1 MTDQANNL
9 RNLMLNRK
17 PTDEPGENK
26 SSARV
31 ITVSSGKGGVGKSN
45 FSVNLAIQLIKRGKR
60 CVIIDADFG
69 LANIE
74 VLLGV
79 MPKYN
84 FTNVISGEKHILDT
98 VTDGPG
104 GLKFISGGS
113 GFTQLANI
121 SDRQISYLIEN
132 ITHLDEI
139 SDIILIDTGAGISN
153 QVVDFITASNEA
165 VIVTT
170 PEPTSITD
178 AYAIIKKIKEQNN
191 VIPKFNIIVNRA
203 ESKKEGDEIFGKL
216 ERVCSKFLDI
226 KVNNLGYLPYDPYLV
241 KAVKAQKPVSIMYPN
256 SAVVRN
262 IERISEYIIDS
273 HKAVPVAEDGLKGFV
288 KRLLVS
294 FR

>member
-17 PTDEPGENK
+17 NMDEAPIAK

-79 MPKYN
+79 MPKYS
-84 FTNVISGEKHILDT
+84 FANVISGEKPIIET
-98 VTDGPG
+98 VTEGPG
-104 GLKFISGGS
+104 GIKFISGGS

-132 ITHLDEI
+132 IAHLDDI
-139 SDIILIDTGAGISN
+139 SDIILIDTGAGISK

-178 AYAIIKKIKEQNN
+178 AYAIIKKIKEMGN
-191 VIPKFNIIVNRA
+191 IMPKFNIIVNRA

-216 ERVCSKFLDI
+216 ERVCAKFLGI
-226 KVNNLGYLPYDPYLV
+226 EVNNLGYLPYDQYLV
-241 KAVKAQKPVSIMYPN
+241 KAVKAQQPVSIMYPN
-256 SAVVRN
+256 APVVKN

-273 HKAVPVAEDGLKGFV
+273 HNKAPMAEDGLKGFV
-288 KRLLVS
+288 KRLLVA

>member
-9 RNLMLNRK
+9 RNLMLSRK
-17 PTDEPGENK
+17 SANDVPETKRN
-26 SSARV
+26 ARV

-45 FSVNLAIQLIKRGKR
+45 FSVNLAIQLAKRGKR

-84 FTNVISGEKHILDT
+84 FTNVISGEKPIVEV
-98 VTDGPG
+98 VTEGPG
-104 GLKFISGGS
+104 DIKFISGGS

-132 ITHLDEI
+132 IAHLDEI
-139 SDIILIDTGAGISN
+139 SDIIIIDTGAGISK

-178 AYAIIKKIKEQNN
+178 AYAVMKKIKEQNSAM
-191 VIPKFNIIVNRA
+191 PKFHIIVNRV

-216 ERVCSKFLDI
+216 ERVCAKFLNI
-226 KVNNLGYLPYDPYLV
+226 EVNNLGYLPYDQYLV
-241 KAVKAQKPVSIMYPN
+241 KAVKAQNPVSIMYPG
-256 SAVVRN
+256 APVVKN

-273 HKAVPVAEDGLKGFV
+273 HKANPIAEDGLKGFV
-288 KRLLVS
+288 KRLLVA